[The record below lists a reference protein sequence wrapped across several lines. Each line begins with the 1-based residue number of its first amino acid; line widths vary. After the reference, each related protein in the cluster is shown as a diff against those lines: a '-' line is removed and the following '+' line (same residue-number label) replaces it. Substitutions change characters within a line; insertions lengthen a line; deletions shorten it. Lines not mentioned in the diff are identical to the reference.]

1 MGEGP
6 VSGTAADEELETADP
21 RGRGGLDRP
30 LRLLCTNDDGI
41 HARGLQVLA
50 AAAAAHGD
58 VHVVAPD
65 RQQSASSHSLTL
77 HRPLRVTR
85 VEDGRYTID
94 GTPTDCVLIA
104 VNELL
109 EERPDFVLSG
119 VNHGPNMGEDVL
131 YSGTVAAA
139 MEATILGVPAV
150 AVSFA
155 GGDSGR
161 IEAFGP
167 LLEELIGSLL
177 RREEFPRE
185 TFFNVNLP
193 DRPINEVEGVRVT
206 ALGRRVYSDSLT
218 RSTDPRGSEYLWIG
232 GGRSHWRG
240 GEESDFRAVQAG
252 LVSVT
257 PLHLDLT
264 NFELMEEVRSWRLG

>member
-1 MGEGP
+1 MEGGAVP
-6 VSGTAADEELETADP
+6 GADPDEEIDTAAPL
-21 RGRGGLDRP
+21 GRGDRDRP
-30 LRLLCTNDDGI
+30 LRLLCTNDDGVY
-41 HARGLQVLA
+41 ADGLEVLA
-50 AAAAAHGD
+50 AAAAAHGQ
-58 VHVVAPD
+58 VHIVAPD

-85 VEDGRYTID
+85 LDERRHTVD

-109 EERPDFVLSG
+109 DARPDFVLSG

-155 GGDSGR
+155 GDDPDR
-161 IEAFGP
+161 IATYGP

-177 RREEFPRE
+177 RRPDFPTE

-193 DRPINEVEGVRVT
+193 DRPVDEVEGIRVT

-218 RSTDPRGSEYLWIG
+218 RSTDPRGAEYLWIG

-240 GEESDFRAVQAG
+240 REDSDFRAVEAG